1 MGFPLLN
8 SLLLL
13 GNASPIQSCKRFIK
27 SKRFTLSK
35 KECRKDLVSISFSSS
50 SRNFWLRASVYS
62 SRRSPFGTRWMDKTN
77 LSQSLSQTTG
87 SFAPYFKVEDDLL
100 QLGTQEPNTKKK
112 LLFFPKKKMI
122 KVKEDDRRL
131 MSKASRQKI
140 KKRRFDG

>member
-1 MGFPLLN
+1 
-8 SLLLL
+8 
-13 GNASPIQSCKRFIK
+13 
-27 SKRFTLSK
+27 
-35 KECRKDLVSISFSSS
+35 
-50 SRNFWLRASVYS
+50 
-62 SRRSPFGTRWMDKTN
+62 MDKTN
-77 LSQSLSQTTG
+77 LSLSLSQTTG